1 MDTLSRIKQYMEKQG
16 WTEYRLAKE
25 SGLSHSTVS
34 NMFLRQTAPSVP
46 TLEAICKGF
55 GITLSQFF
63 SESDCMV
70 ELTDEQ
76 MQMFQ
81 QWAKLTSRQKE
92 LIAEIIEN
100 MK

>member
-1 MDTLSRIKQYMEKQG
+1 MTERG

-25 SGLSHSTVS
+25 SGLSHSTIS
-34 NMFLRQTAPSVP
+34 NMFSRQTAPSVP
-46 TLEAICKGF
+46 TLEAICQGF

-63 SESDCMV
+63 AESDRMV

-76 MQMFQ
+76 MDMFR
-81 QWAKLTSRQKE
+81 QWTKLTVRQKE
-92 LIAEIIEN
+92 LIAELIEN

>member
-1 MDTLSRIKQYMEKQG
+1 MDTLERIRQYMTERG

-25 SGLSHSTVS
+25 SGLSHSTIS
-34 NMFLRQTAPSVP
+34 NMFSRQTAPSVP
-46 TLEAICKGF
+46 TLEAICQGF

-63 SESDCMV
+63 AESDRMV

-76 MQMFQ
+76 MGMFQ
-81 QWAKLTSRQKE
+81 QWTKLTARQKE